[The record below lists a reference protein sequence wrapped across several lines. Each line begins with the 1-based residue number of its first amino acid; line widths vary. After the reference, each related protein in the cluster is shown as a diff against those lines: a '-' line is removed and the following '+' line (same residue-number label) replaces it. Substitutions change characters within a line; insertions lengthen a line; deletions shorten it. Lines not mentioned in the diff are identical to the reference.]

1 MMYIY
6 DNGGL
11 PQTSNVSP
19 EMESVLILDLVNFSV
34 EWISV
39 QKEEHLYYFLRL
51 HHYLESCTYLVWWN
65 VDRRLFKFPTIIS

>member
-51 HHYLESCTYLVWWN
+51 HHYLES
-65 VDRRLFKFPTIIS
+65 